1 MSYIICV
8 MIGAAVLCFAVRSML
23 FVNYC
28 KINKEAENMG
38 KSSHSLLKTLMKR
51 FQTSYELKME
61 IKNVDIYVEKYLRS
75 YKKAG
80 MSLAAWETWGEALFA
95 AVVLG
100 CIGVNA
106 YLIWSK
112 TSVQWAGD
120 EEWSSVSVFCATLLP
135 CFVLYMQDM
144 VLNLTE
150 RRERGKVEIVD
161 YLENV
166 CQPRMKNEFFHPE
179 EMQEYRKEYFDKERK
194 QLDKLLQPEQ
204 IQFTKEEQKVIEEVL
219 KEYMA

>member
-1 MSYIICV
+1 
-8 MIGAAVLCFAVRSML
+8 
-23 FVNYC
+23 
-28 KINKEAENMG
+28 
-38 KSSHSLLKTLMKR
+38 
-51 FQTSYELKME
+51 
-61 IKNVDIYVEKYLRS
+61 
-75 YKKAG
+75 

-95 AVVLG
+95 DVVLG

-112 TSVQWAGD
+112 TSVQWAGA

-135 CFVLYMQDM
+135 CFVLYMQDL
-144 VLNLTE
+144 VLDLTE

-166 CQPRMKNEFFHPE
+166 CQPRLENEFFHQE

>member
-1 MSYIICV
+1 MSYIICA
-8 MIGAAVLCFAVRSML
+8 MIGAAVLCFAMRGML
-23 FVNYC
+23 FATYR
-28 KINKEAENMG
+28 KIGKEAANMG

-61 IKNVDIYVEKYLRS
+61 IKNVDIYVEKYLRA

-80 MSLAAWETWGEALFA
+80 MSLSAWETWGDALFA

-100 CIGVNA
+100 CIGVNS

-112 TSVQWAGD
+112 TTVQWAEG
-120 EEWSSVSVFCATLLP
+120 EIWSSMTVFCATLLP
-135 CFVLYMQDM
+135 CFVLYMQDL
-144 VLNLTE
+144 VLNLAE
-150 RRERGKVEIVD
+150 RREQIKVEMVD
-161 YLENV
+161 YLENIY
-166 CQPRMKNEFFHPE
+166 QPRLENEFFHQE
-179 EMQEYRKEYFDKERK
+179 EMQEYQKEYFDKERK